1 MNISKTVNSALAFYS
16 KIKSNANGR
25 YLSWEHC
32 YSAFNEARKGNADI
46 DKLCL
51 HLSFYLAS
59 WGMYRGSSFLL
70 QRDYL
75 IHRGAVEEILSSD
88 WDVLQNISC
97 EAYID
102 NPENFGKLFNLK
114 GKLSELYN
122 PIRKEVYDVDWKEIE
137 KKSLPDGDISPTLIS
152 KILMGT
158 LGCAPA
164 YDRFFRYAIM
174 SNHIAGGNFNE
185 KSILDLSK
193 HYLNNINSYEKARA
207 IMRLPNNEEY
217 PQMKVLDM
225 AFWQIGYEDDLL
237 KRNQNTLIKNK

>member
-1 MNISKTVNSALAFYS
+1 MNISNIVNSALTFYS
-16 KIKSNANGR
+16 QIKSTPNGR

-32 YSAFNEARKGNADI
+32 YSAFSEARNSNADI

-75 IHRGAVEEILSSD
+75 VHGDVVEEILSSD
-88 WDVLQNISC
+88 WDVLQNIRC
-97 EAYID
+97 ESYL
-102 NPENFGKLFNLK
+102 NPENVEKLFDLK
-114 GKLSELYN
+114 KKLTELYN
-122 PIRKEVYDVDWKEIE
+122 PIRKKVYDIDWKDIE
-137 KKSLPDGDISPTLIS
+137 TKTLPDGDVSPTLIS

-174 SNHIAGGNFNE
+174 SNHIASGNFNE

>member
-16 KIKSNANGR
+16 KMKSNANGR

-32 YSAFNEARKGNADI
+32 YSAFSEARNGNADI

-75 IHRGAVEEILSSD
+75 IHRKAVEEILSSD

-97 EAYID
+97 EAYI
-102 NPENFGKLFNLK
+102 NNHENIEKLFNLK
-114 GKLSELYN
+114 KRLTAFYD
-122 PIRKEVYDVDWKEIE
+122 PIREEVYNVDWKEIE
-137 KKSLPDGDISPTLIS
+137 TKSLPNGDISPTLIS

-164 YDRFFRYAIM
+164 YDRFFRYAIKD
-174 SNHIAGGNFNE
+174 NHIASGDFSE
-185 KSILDLSK
+185 KSIIGLSN
-193 HYLNNINSYEKARA
+193 HYLNNMNSYEKARDK
-207 IMRLPNNEEY
+207 MKFPNNEKY

-225 AFWQIGYEDDLL
+225 AFWQIGYEEDLQ
-237 KRNQNTLIKNK
+237 KRNQRTNKR